1 MIDDAASASNTL
13 SPSTEPVRQFSLFLE
28 NRVGALLAVVRL
40 LKAHQIEVIGHSL
53 QEITELTLARLIVTD
68 PEGAATLFME
78 RGIAHTRTVVVVTE
92 LRDESHDLGRCL
104 EVLQEAEINLRT
116 CYPLSI
122 RPGLYPLVA
131 MHVDETD
138 TAVYALNNSGFT
150 VLQARDLVR

>member
-1 MIDDAASASNTL
+1 MIEDPSAPQTL
-13 SPSTEPVRQFSLFLE
+13 APSTEPVRQFSLFLE

-40 LKAHQIEVIGHSL
+40 LKAHQIEVIGYSL
-53 QEITELTLARLIVTD
+53 QEITELTLSRLIVTD

-78 RGIAHTRTVVVVTE
+78 RGIAHTRTAVIVTE
-92 LRDESHDLGRCL
+92 LRDTDHDLEHCL
-104 EVLQEAEINLRT
+104 HALQEAEINVRT

-131 MHVDETD
+131 MHVDDNET
-138 TAVYALNNSGFT
+138 AIQALNNSGFT